1 MANIT
6 NSINKFSLLNYQ
18 SQDNSLFGK
27 SNKAKNFLQTQR
39 KLNPEL
45 DASLYALDLSKAIS
59 DTSKTDELAKKV
71 ARGEKLTNEEKAF
84 MEKTDPE
91 KLIKNED
98 FNKFLSTLN
107 GRLPSPSGDIVKKP
121 NIKFGS
127 DKNAAY
133 REIQSSGWL
142 SDPQYAAAIQYDGIY
157 VEVPVMRQVLNNQQT
172 RERANL
178 EEFQYTKMGSKL
190 NAAYRG
196 DNEELIYGQ

>member
-59 DTSKTDELAKKV
+59 DTYRTDELAKKV

-91 KLIKNED
+91 KLKKAEEANLQREELKRQLKNAKTPSHAASIISSSLTNVLNVQKSGDTVMADLLMEGIKKETAEYYSMNPEDKSYHITDSIAKIDYTIKNTSRKQQ
-98 FNKFLSTLN
+98 F
-107 GRLPSPSGDIVKKP
+107 DI
-121 NIKFGS
+121 
-127 DKNAAY
+127 
-133 REIQSSGWL
+133 
-142 SDPQYAAAIQYDGIY
+142 
-157 VEVPVMRQVLNNQQT
+157 
-172 RERANL
+172 
-178 EEFQYTKMGSKL
+178 
-190 NAAYRG
+190 
-196 DNEELIYGQ
+196 LI

>member
-6 NSINKFSLLNYQ
+6 NSINKFPLLNYQ

-59 DTSKTDELAKKV
+59 DTSRTDELAKKV

-91 KLIKNED
+91 KLKKAEEANLQREELKRQLKNAKTPSHAASIISSALSNVISIQKSGDTVMADLLMEGIKKETAEYYSKNPDDKSYHITDSIAKIDYTIKNTSRKQQ
-98 FNKFLSTLN
+98 F
-107 GRLPSPSGDIVKKP
+107 DI
-121 NIKFGS
+121 
-127 DKNAAY
+127 
-133 REIQSSGWL
+133 
-142 SDPQYAAAIQYDGIY
+142 
-157 VEVPVMRQVLNNQQT
+157 
-172 RERANL
+172 
-178 EEFQYTKMGSKL
+178 
-190 NAAYRG
+190 
-196 DNEELIYGQ
+196 LI

>member
-6 NSINKFSLLNYQ
+6 NSINKFSLLYYQ

-84 MEKTDPE
+84 MVKTDPE
-91 KLIKNED
+91 KLKKAEEANLQREELKRQLKNAKTPSHAASIISSSLTNVLNVQKSGDTVMADLLMEGIKKETAEYYSKNPDDKSYHITDSIAKIDYPIKNTSRKQQ
-98 FNKFLSTLN
+98 F
-107 GRLPSPSGDIVKKP
+107 DI
-121 NIKFGS
+121 
-127 DKNAAY
+127 
-133 REIQSSGWL
+133 
-142 SDPQYAAAIQYDGIY
+142 
-157 VEVPVMRQVLNNQQT
+157 
-172 RERANL
+172 
-178 EEFQYTKMGSKL
+178 
-190 NAAYRG
+190 
-196 DNEELIYGQ
+196 LI

>member
-91 KLIKNED
+91 KLKKAEEANLQREELKRQLKNAKTPSHAASIISSSLTNVLNVQKSGDTVMADLLMEGIKKETAEYYSKNPEDKSYHITDSIAKIDYTIKNTSRKQQ
-98 FNKFLSTLN
+98 F
-107 GRLPSPSGDIVKKP
+107 DI
-121 NIKFGS
+121 
-127 DKNAAY
+127 
-133 REIQSSGWL
+133 
-142 SDPQYAAAIQYDGIY
+142 
-157 VEVPVMRQVLNNQQT
+157 
-172 RERANL
+172 
-178 EEFQYTKMGSKL
+178 
-190 NAAYRG
+190 
-196 DNEELIYGQ
+196 LI

>member
-6 NSINKFSLLNYQ
+6 NSINKFPLLNYQ

-91 KLIKNED
+91 KLKKAEEANLQREELKRQLKNAKSPSHAASIISSALANVISIQKSGDTVMADLLMEGIKKETAEYYSKNPDDKSYHITDSIAKIDYTIKNTSRKQQ
-98 FNKFLSTLN
+98 F
-107 GRLPSPSGDIVKKP
+107 DI
-121 NIKFGS
+121 
-127 DKNAAY
+127 
-133 REIQSSGWL
+133 
-142 SDPQYAAAIQYDGIY
+142 
-157 VEVPVMRQVLNNQQT
+157 
-172 RERANL
+172 
-178 EEFQYTKMGSKL
+178 
-190 NAAYRG
+190 
-196 DNEELIYGQ
+196 LI

>member
-18 SQDNSLFGK
+18 SQDTNIFGK

-91 KLIKNED
+91 KLKKAEEANLQREELKRQLKNAKTPSHAASIISSSLTNVLNVQKSGDTVMADLLMEGIKKETAEYYSMNPEDKSYHITDSKAKIDYTIKNTSRKQQ
-98 FNKFLSTLN
+98 F
-107 GRLPSPSGDIVKKP
+107 DI
-121 NIKFGS
+121 
-127 DKNAAY
+127 
-133 REIQSSGWL
+133 
-142 SDPQYAAAIQYDGIY
+142 
-157 VEVPVMRQVLNNQQT
+157 
-172 RERANL
+172 
-178 EEFQYTKMGSKL
+178 
-190 NAAYRG
+190 
-196 DNEELIYGQ
+196 LI

>member
-91 KLIKNED
+91 KLKKAEEANLQREELKRQLKNAKTPSHAASIISSSLTNVLNVQKSGDTVMADLLMEGIKKETAEYYSMNPEDKSYHITDSIAKIDYTIKNTSRKQQ
-98 FNKFLSTLN
+98 F
-107 GRLPSPSGDIVKKP
+107 DI
-121 NIKFGS
+121 
-127 DKNAAY
+127 
-133 REIQSSGWL
+133 
-142 SDPQYAAAIQYDGIY
+142 
-157 VEVPVMRQVLNNQQT
+157 
-172 RERANL
+172 
-178 EEFQYTKMGSKL
+178 
-190 NAAYRG
+190 
-196 DNEELIYGQ
+196 LI

>member
-91 KLIKNED
+91 KLKKAEEANLQREELKRQLKNAKTPSHAASIISSSLTNVLNVQKSGDTVMADLLMEGIKKETAEYYSNNPDDKSYHITDSIAKIDYTIKNTSRKQQ
-98 FNKFLSTLN
+98 F
-107 GRLPSPSGDIVKKP
+107 DI
-121 NIKFGS
+121 
-127 DKNAAY
+127 
-133 REIQSSGWL
+133 
-142 SDPQYAAAIQYDGIY
+142 
-157 VEVPVMRQVLNNQQT
+157 
-172 RERANL
+172 
-178 EEFQYTKMGSKL
+178 
-190 NAAYRG
+190 
-196 DNEELIYGQ
+196 LI

>member
-6 NSINKFSLLNYQ
+6 NSINKFPLLNYQ

-59 DTSKTDELAKKV
+59 DTSRTDELAKKV

-91 KLIKNED
+91 KLKKAEEANLQREELKRQLKNAKSPSHAASIISSALANVISIQKSGDTVMADLLMEGIKKETAEYYSKNPEDKSYHITESIAKTDYTIKNTSRKQQ
-98 FNKFLSTLN
+98 F
-107 GRLPSPSGDIVKKP
+107 DI
-121 NIKFGS
+121 
-127 DKNAAY
+127 
-133 REIQSSGWL
+133 
-142 SDPQYAAAIQYDGIY
+142 
-157 VEVPVMRQVLNNQQT
+157 
-172 RERANL
+172 
-178 EEFQYTKMGSKL
+178 
-190 NAAYRG
+190 
-196 DNEELIYGQ
+196 LI

>member
-59 DTSKTDELAKKV
+59 DTSRTDELAKKV
-71 ARGEKLTNEEKAF
+71 ARGEKLTNEEKKI

-91 KLIKNED
+91 KLKKAEEANLQREELKRQLKKAKTPSHAASIISSSLTNVLNVQKSGDTVMADLLMERIKKETAEYYSKNPDDKSYHITDSIAKIDYKIKNTSRKQQ
-98 FNKFLSTLN
+98 F
-107 GRLPSPSGDIVKKP
+107 DI
-121 NIKFGS
+121 
-127 DKNAAY
+127 
-133 REIQSSGWL
+133 
-142 SDPQYAAAIQYDGIY
+142 
-157 VEVPVMRQVLNNQQT
+157 
-172 RERANL
+172 
-178 EEFQYTKMGSKL
+178 
-190 NAAYRG
+190 
-196 DNEELIYGQ
+196 LI

>member
-6 NSINKFSLLNYQ
+6 NSINKFPLLNYQ

-59 DTSKTDELAKKV
+59 DTSRTDELAKKV

-91 KLIKNED
+91 KLKKAEEANLQREELKRQLKNAKTPSHAASIISSALANVISIQKSGDTVMADLLMEGIKKETADYYSKNPDDKSYHITDSIAKIDYTIKNASRKQQ
-98 FNKFLSTLN
+98 F
-107 GRLPSPSGDIVKKP
+107 DI
-121 NIKFGS
+121 
-127 DKNAAY
+127 
-133 REIQSSGWL
+133 
-142 SDPQYAAAIQYDGIY
+142 
-157 VEVPVMRQVLNNQQT
+157 
-172 RERANL
+172 
-178 EEFQYTKMGSKL
+178 
-190 NAAYRG
+190 
-196 DNEELIYGQ
+196 LI

>member
-18 SQDNSLFGK
+18 NQDNSLFGK

-59 DTSKTDELAKKV
+59 DTSRADELAKKV

-91 KLIKNED
+91 KLKKAEEANLQREELKRQLKNAKTPSHAASIISSALANVISLQKSGDTVMADLLMEGVKKETAEYYSKNPEDKSYHITDSIAKIDYTIKNTPKKQQ
-98 FNKFLSTLN
+98 F
-107 GRLPSPSGDIVKKP
+107 DI
-121 NIKFGS
+121 
-127 DKNAAY
+127 
-133 REIQSSGWL
+133 
-142 SDPQYAAAIQYDGIY
+142 
-157 VEVPVMRQVLNNQQT
+157 
-172 RERANL
+172 
-178 EEFQYTKMGSKL
+178 
-190 NAAYRG
+190 
-196 DNEELIYGQ
+196 LI